1 MLVWLLAGIISRII
15 SCFGSASFLT
25 LSLPSCVQGHLD
37 VVQLLLQSGAAVS
50 AVDNAGYTP
59 LHWAAGK
66 GHDKVVE
73 VRV

>member
-1 MLVWLLAGIISRII
+1 M
-15 SCFGSASFLT
+15 
-25 LSLPSCVQGHLD
+25 
-37 VVQLLLQSGAAVS
+37 VQLLLQAGAVVS

-73 VRV
+73 VRP